1 MASKRIKFTK
11 SIQSRSSESTR
22 CKYVEKAIAFDVHK
36 KIENIKVDQRTYVDK
51 AFERLNVMK
60 PLIFSLGG
68 IALFVVAL
76 LIMGSFFLS
85 VRSRFKQWA
94 LLRAL
99 GSNPNQIILVVL
111 LEALCI
117 GAIGSLAGVI
127 LGAGTQTIAASFIN
141 KWVNIEG
148 AGKEAF
154 SISGEIFTHYVFTRD
169 CYVYHR
175 GHYTSLHG

>member
-1 MASKRIKFTK
+1 MKTADVNVKR
-11 SIQSRSSESTR
+11 
-22 CKYVEKAIAFDVHK
+22 AIALDVNK

-99 GSNPNQIILVVL
+99 GSNPNQIIVVVL

-127 LGAGTQTIAASFIN
+127 LGAGTQTVAASFIN

-148 AGKEAF
+148 QGKHHSRF
-154 SISGEIFTHYVFTRD
+154 QVRFYSLLFTRD
-169 CYVYHR
+169 CYVHHR
-175 GHYTSLHG
+175 GHYTSFHG

>member
-1 MASKRIKFTK
+1 MGLIFQSSGFKRIKSTK
-11 SIQSRSSESTR
+11 SVQSRSSENSR
-22 CKYVEKAIAFDVHK
+22 CKCERTIALEVNK

-99 GSNPNQIILVVL
+99 GSNQIKL
-111 LEALCI
+111 
-117 GAIGSLAGVI
+117 
-127 LGAGTQTIAASFIN
+127 
-141 KWVNIEG
+141 
-148 AGKEAF
+148 
-154 SISGEIFTHYVFTRD
+154 Y
-169 CYVYHR
+169 
-175 GHYTSLHG
+175 